1 MTRMILSND
10 QVFPEAAKTM
20 SAYHADV
27 VKEVASAVSANKVV
41 VVGMAH
47 NPFVRKARKALNEA
61 GIPFTYL
68 QYGSYVSGWK
78 QRLAI
83 KLWSGWATYPQVFVE
98 GKLVGGYN
106 DLAHQLKLGK
116 VKA

>member
-1 MTRMILSND
+1 MTRVTLANE
-10 QVFPEAAKTM
+10 QLLPEAAKAIG
-20 SAYHADV
+20 AYHADV
-27 VKEVASAVSANKVV
+27 VKEVSSAVSANRVV

-47 NPFVRKARKALNEA
+47 NPFVRKARKALTEA

-68 QYGSYVSGWK
+68 QYGNYFGGWK
-78 QRLAI
+78 KRLAI

-106 DLAHQLKLGK
+106 DLAHQLKAGK
-116 VKA
+116 IKA

>member
-1 MTRMILSND
+1 MTRVTLAND
-10 QVFPEAAKTM
+10 QLFPEAAKIIG
-20 SAYHADV
+20 AYHADV
-27 VKEVASAVSANKVV
+27 VKEVSTAVSSNKVV

-78 QRLAI
+78 KRLAI

>member
-1 MTRMILSND
+1 MTRMTLAND
-10 QVFPEAAKTM
+10 QVFPEAAKTIG
-20 SAYHADV
+20 AYHVDV
-27 VKEVASAVSANKVV
+27 VKEVIAAVSANKVV

-47 NPFVRKARKALNEA
+47 NPFVRKARKALTDA
-61 GIPFTYL
+61 GIPFAYL

-78 QRLAI
+78 KRLAI
-83 KLWSGWATYPQVFVE
+83 KLWSGWATYPQVFVG

-106 DLAHQLKLGK
+106 DLAHQLKLGN

>member
-1 MTRMILSND
+1 MTRVVLSNE
-10 QVFPEAAKTM
+10 QLSPEAAKAI
-20 SAYHADV
+20 SSFHADV
-27 VKEVASAVSANKVV
+27 VKEVSTAVAGDKVV

-78 QRLAI
+78 KRLAI

-106 DLAHQLKLGK
+106 DLAHQLKMGT